1 MALQGASLRAAR
13 ARALVCCPESAPT
26 YLDDSVGNENQ
37 TIMVDLS
44 NSSNMTS
51 HDKLLEEYRR
61 EYNRVVR
68 SLLLPYTTAQ
78 DVVKIKEWELPST
91 IDILMEM
98 QSLKTLSDVLS
109 SIVKN
114 LIDEEDSLISVPAIQ
129 MSVIN
134 PCKTMPNVAGQDE
147 IRPFQAEIVDP
158 KCPSVSI
165 KTVYFYARG
174 ATRQR

>member
-1 MALQGASLRAAR
+1 MKI
-13 ARALVCCPESAPT
+13 
-26 YLDDSVGNENQ
+26 NEWQ
-37 TIMVDLS
+37 I
-44 NSSNMTS
+44 
-51 HDKLLEEYRR
+51 
-61 EYNRVVR
+61 
-68 SLLLPYTTAQ
+68 
-78 DVVKIKEWELPST
+78 PST

-129 MSVIN
+129 MSVIEKAAIN
-134 PCKTMPNVAGQDE
+134 PCKTVPNVAGQDE

>member
-1 MALQGASLRAAR
+1 MRAAR
-13 ARALVCCPESAPT
+13 ARALVCCPESVPT

-37 TIMVDLS
+37 TIMVDFS

-114 LIDEEDSLISVPAIQ
+114 LIDEEDSLISVPGIQ
-129 MSVIN
+129 MPVIEKPAIN

-147 IRPFQAEIVDP
+147 IRSFQAKIVDP